1 MKTFVIV
8 DGPSSGLPVVFV
20 HGFPFSHAMWHPQI
34 EALRSTYHTLAY
46 DIRGHGNTETGDGQY
61 TIELFVDDLIGV
73 LDERNIGQAVFVGL
87 SMGGYIILRLHER
100 QPERFKGLVL
110 CDTRSEADTD
120 EAKIRRAGS
129 IVAVKRNGVKAF
141 AQNFVR
147 SVFAAETF
155 EKKPETVKFIT
166 SIIENNS
173 PIGIAGTLL
182 ALASRTDTTQSLG
195 SISVPTIILVGE
207 HDVLTPVA
215 SAEALKQR
223 IHGSRLHVIP
233 HAAHMSNLENPE
245 VFNMRL
251 IEFLNKTCK

>member
-1 MKTFVIV
+1 MKTFAVV

-20 HGFPFSHAMWHPQI
+20 HGFPFSHAMWN
-34 EALRSTYHTLAY
+34 TYRTLAY
-46 DIRGHGNTETGDGQY
+46 DIRGHGKTEAGDGQY
-61 TIELFVDDLIGV
+61 TIELFVDDLIEV
-73 LDERNIGQAVFVGL
+73 LDDGKIGKAVFVGL
-87 SMGGYIILRLHER
+87 SMGGYILLRLHER
-100 QPERFKGLVL
+100 QPERFTGLVL

-129 IVAVKRNGVKAF
+129 IVAVKRDGMKAF

-147 SVFAAETF
+147 SVFAAETI
-155 EKKPETVKFIT
+155 EKRPETVKFIT
-166 SIIENNS
+166 SIIENN
-173 PIGIAGTLL
+173 PPLGVAGTLL

-195 SISVPTIILVGE
+195 SISVPTMILVGE
-207 HDVLTPVA
+207 RDALTPVA

-223 IHGSRLHVIP
+223 IRGSELHVIP

-251 IEFLNKTCK
+251 IEFLNKIYN